1 MTNSRYL
8 ACALLALAAAAPS
21 QAAWKGKGELGV
33 VLARGNADTDTVNA
47 KVEAAS
53 ESDRWKHG
61 FGLAA
66 LRSTNEGDK
75 TAERYGG
82 FWQSDYKFSER
93 TYWFGG
99 LRYEDDRF
107 SGFDYQA
114 SATTGLGHK
123 FIDTDATKLSA
134 QGGIGYRRLKN
145 SVTGE
150 TSSDPIFGGEVKFE
164 HAFNESTKILN
175 KLVVE
180 AGSDNTFAANDLS
193 LEVKMNA
200 SLALSVGLGLRHNTD
215 PPLGREKTDTL
226 TTVNLVYS
234 Y

>member
-1 MTNSRYL
+1 MYTLR
-8 ACALLALAAAAPS
+8 AAALAVLGLTAAVSAE
-21 QAAWKGKGELGV
+21 ADWKGKGELGV
-33 VLARGNADTDTVNA
+33 VLARGNSDTDTVNA
-47 KVEAAS
+47 KLEAAR

-66 LRSTNEGDK
+66 LRATNAGDR

-82 FWQSDYKFSER
+82 FWQTDYKFSER
-93 TYWFGG
+93 TYAFGG

-114 SATTGLGHK
+114 SATAGIGHK
-123 FIDTDATKLSA
+123 FIDTDRTKLSGQA
-134 QGGIGYRRLKN
+134 GVGYRRLKN
-145 SVTGE
+145 ALNGQTDGDV
-150 TSSDPIFGGEVKFE
+150 IFGGEAKFE
-164 HAFNESTKILN
+164 HALTETTKIID

-193 LEVKMNA
+193 IEVRINA
-200 SLALSVGLGLRHNTD
+200 AFALSAAVGVRYNSD
-215 PPLGREKTDTL
+215 PPLGRKSTDTL